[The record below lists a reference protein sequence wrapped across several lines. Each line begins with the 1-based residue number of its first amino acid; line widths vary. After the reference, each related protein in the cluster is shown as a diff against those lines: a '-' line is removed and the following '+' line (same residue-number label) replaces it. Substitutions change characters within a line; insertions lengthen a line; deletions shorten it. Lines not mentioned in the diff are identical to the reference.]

1 MIGTDQRREVE
12 DVAFD
17 IMDVLGWK
25 IPYIDLSILELLV
38 AVVITLIAYVVLMVV
53 VLPYIG
59 KALARMRLP
68 ELLTGLLLRVIR
80 VLLVVVVLLVFLSA
94 IKIDVGSIV
103 LALSAVIG
111 LIIAFG
117 MSDSFNNFFAGTW
130 IAMLRPFKK
139 GDVVTINGMTGSV
152 TAVGIMAT
160 ELLTPDNVFITIP
173 NKLVWGSPLVNM
185 SRMTTRRVGV
195 DVGIAY
201 GSDVRKAYD
210 VAMNVMQGHAKVLK
224 DPAPAVV
231 VTELAGSSVN
241 LQLRAWTATGD
252 YWGVLDDLRRAV
264 LVELPM
270 AGIEIPFPQL
280 DVHLRN
286 GAAKAAATGALSGM

>member
-1 MIGTDQRREVE
+1 VE
-12 DVAFD
+12 EMAFD
-17 IMDVLGWK
+17 VMDVFNWK
-25 IPYIDLSILELLV
+25 IPYIDLSILELIV

-53 VLPYIG
+53 VLPYVG
-59 KALARMRLP
+59 KAFARMKLP
-68 ELLTGLLLRVIR
+68 ELLVGLLLRVIR
-80 VLLVVVVLLVFLSA
+80 VLLIVVVLLVFLSA

-103 LALSAVIG
+103 LALAAVLG

-117 MSDSFNNFFAGTW
+117 MADSFNNFFGGTW

-152 TAVGIMAT
+152 GAVGIMAT

-185 SRMTTRRVGV
+185 SRMNTRRVGV

-201 GSDVRKAYD
+201 GSDVRVAYD
-210 VAMNVMQGHAKVLK
+210 VAMKVMQGHAKVLK
-224 DPAPAVV
+224 EPAPAVV
-231 VTELAGSSVN
+231 ITELAGSSVN

-280 DVHLRN
+280 DVHFRN
-286 GAAKAAATGALSGM
+286 EAAAAAVGALSGM

>member
-1 MIGTDQRREVE
+1 M
-12 DVAFD
+12 AFD
-17 IMDVLGWK
+17 IMDLFNWN
-25 IPYIDLSILELLV
+25 IPYIDLSILELIV

-53 VLPYIG
+53 VLPYVG
-59 KALARMRLP
+59 KAFARMKLP
-68 ELLTGLLLRVIR
+68 ELLVGLLLRLIR
-80 VLLVVVVLLVFLSA
+80 VLLIVVVLLVFLSA

-103 LALSAVIG
+103 LALAAVLG

-117 MSDSFNNFFAGTW
+117 MADSFSNFFAGTW

-139 GDVVTINGMTGSV
+139 GDVVTINGMTGAIS
-152 TAVGIMAT
+152 AVGIMAT

-185 SRMTTRRVGV
+185 SRMPTRRVGV

-210 VAMNVMQGHAKVLK
+210 VAIGVMQGHEKVLK
-224 DPAPAVV
+224 QPAPAVV
-231 VTELAGSSVN
+231 ITELAGSSVN
-241 LQLRAWTATGD
+241 LQLRAWAATGD

-264 LVELPM
+264 LAELPR

-280 DVHLRN
+280 DVHFRD
-286 GAAKAAATGALSGM
+286 GAASAAAAGALSGM